1 MDSPEDCI
9 FCMIVSGK
17 IPADIVLRGERSLV
31 FRDANPQAPQHLL
44 IIPRK
49 HITGLGTLASE
60 ELITLGE
67 MLSLAHAI
75 AESYGY
81 TQRGYRLVF
90 NEGVDAGRTVSHLH
104 FHFLAGRPMSWPPG

>member
-1 MDSPEDCI
+1 MESPEECI
-9 FCMIVSGK
+9 FCRIVSGQ
-17 IPADIVLRGERSLV
+17 IPADIVLRGERAIA
-31 FRDANPQAPQHLL
+31 FRDINPQAPQHLL

-49 HITGLGTLASE
+49 HITSLGELASG

-67 MLSLAHAI
+67 MLNLAHTI

-90 NEGVDAGRTVSHLH
+90 NEGPDAGRTISHLH
-104 FHFLAGRPMSWPPG
+104 FHFLAGRPLSWPPG